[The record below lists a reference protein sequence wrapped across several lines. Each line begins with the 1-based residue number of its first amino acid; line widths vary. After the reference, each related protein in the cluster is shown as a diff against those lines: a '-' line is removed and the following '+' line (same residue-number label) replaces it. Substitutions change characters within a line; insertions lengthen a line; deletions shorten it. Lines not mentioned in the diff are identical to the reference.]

1 MINQFKEQIDR
12 QGLARNSRWLCRIY
26 PPKGLANSS
35 NIFNFN
41 VGGGELAVNLPGV
54 DLIDNAVEQFNN
66 LNLNVGLG
74 NLGSVNIGNNLNL
87 PTLGFTLTNTLGTID
102 ALNLFCVSAAIPE
115 RDLKNIEWTE
125 YGESRQLG
133 FLHTHSKGLS
143 VSYYCS
149 EDLRER
155 LFMEKWQDSIFNPD
169 NKRRS
174 YYEDYIGNIEIVK
187 FDTGWNNQTAMYRF
201 KEAYPSNIAAQNL
214 TYDGTSVLRLDINF
228 KFRNYERLK

>member
-1 MINQFKEQIDR
+1 MINQFKEQISR

-26 PPKGLANSS
+26 PPKGLAAAS
-35 NIFNFN
+35 NIFNLN
-41 VGGGELAVNLPGV
+41 VGDGELSVNLPGI
-54 DLIDNAVEQFNN
+54 DLIDNAVERFNN
-66 LNLNVGLG
+66 LSLNVNAG
-74 NLGSVNIGNNLNL
+74 NLGSVSVGHNLNL
-87 PTLGFTLTNTLGTID
+87 PTLGYTLTNTLSTID
-102 ALNLFCVSAAIPE
+102 AINLFCVSASIPE
-115 RDLKNIEWTE
+115 RDIKNIEWRE

-133 FLHTHSKGLS
+133 FLHTHAKGLS

-155 LFMEKWQDSIFNPD
+155 LFMEKWQDVIFNPE

-174 YYEDYIGNIEIVK
+174 YYEDYIGNIEVVK
-187 FDTGWNNQTAMYRF
+187 YDMSWKNQTAMYRF

-214 TYDGTSVLRLDINF
+214 TYDGTSLLRMDINF